1 MLDATSEKKFLLLK
15 KRLDALHYCQPFTID
30 SASLIERLLND
41 LIKTTE
47 GFQSLKK
54 INEELKQTVNKSE
67 QMILPLK
74 KENARLVQEN
84 NDLHFEMIKI
94 KEESDYNSN
103 KWQTTFNRLDGER
116 NDLRF
121 LVEQKDQ
128 KLKKLEDENFS
139 VKAKLDALL
148 KKTFLSSKRG
158 LENLPNEI
166 NSLKANTNAKFEIT
180 KPLRP
185 NEDHERELEE
195 LKNYQ
200 SEDFKNWAES
210 LRKADERYEILIFF
224 NEFNNVLQWLE
235 LQSSSKIALKRL
247 TRKSTWSKESSI

>member
-15 KRLDALHYCQPFTID
+15 KRLDSLHYCQPFTID

-54 INEELKQTVNKSE
+54 VNEELKQSVNKSE

-74 KENARLVQEN
+74 KENAKLVQEN

-94 KEESDYNSN
+94 KEESDYSSA

-121 LVEQKDQ
+121 LVEQKDS
-128 KLKKLEDENFS
+128 KLRKLEEDNFA
-139 VKAKLDALL
+139 VKSKLDGLL
-148 KKTFLSSKRG
+148 KKTYLSSKRG
-158 LENLPNEI
+158 LENLPNEV
-166 NSLKANTNAKFEIT
+166 NSLKANTNAKFEMS

-185 NEDHERELEE
+185 NEDHTKELEE
-195 LKNYQ
+195 LKSTQND
-200 SEDFKNWAES
+200 EFKNWADS
-210 LRKADERYEILIFF
+210 LKKADER
-224 NEFNNVLQWLE
+224 
-235 LQSSSKIALKRL
+235 
-247 TRKSTWSKESSI
+247 